1 MVSEIIEVPMTEEV
15 AKAPDSYNEKV
26 LDESGV
32 VVQELGSN
40 SFPVV
45 VPAVGKW
52 AAIKADRRAF
62 AWSLYILL

>member
-1 MVSEIIEVPMTEEV
+1 MVSDIIEVPMAEEV
-15 AKAPDSYNEKV
+15 AKAHDSYSEKA

-32 VVQELGSN
+32 VVHELGSD
-40 SFPVV
+40 SFPAV